1 LGKFISILK
10 SIHLKYEIN
19 MLLLNFN
26 TLKYQDLLFFFFV
39 GLNIKFIVNPINN
52 KPAKMEACQVSQGC
66 CIFAYS

>member
-39 GLNIKFIVNPINN
+39 GLNIKFIVNPI
-52 KPAKMEACQVSQGC
+52 K
-66 CIFAYS
+66 